1 MCGITGF
8 IGSYKSFGLEDLK
21 LMNNQIIHRGPDD
34 EGYYTDEL
42 NFVALAHRRLSILDL
57 SESGHQPMYSKS
69 KRYIIVYNG
78 EVYNFEEIKVELD
91 SKLKIEWRG
100 HSDTEVILEAIEFF
114 GIDKALN
121 RFNGMFAF
129 ALYDTLKKEIYF
141 ARDRF
146 GKKPLYYYHQNGVF
160 VFASELKSMVKH
172 PQVTK
177 DISKEALNL
186 YFKLGYIPA
195 PYSIYENI
203 FKLEASTYAKLKLEN
218 NELTFF
224 NYYKIDKYDL
234 KISNESEAIETLDS
248 LLEDSVKKRM
258 VSDVEIGSFLSA
270 GIDSSIVTA
279 YMQKNSSYKIN
290 TYTVGFD
297 VKDYNEAPRAKEIA
311 SYLGTNHHEHYLTQK
326 DIMDVIPDLSNIY
339 DEPFSDFSSLPSV
352 LITKYASENVK
363 VMLSGDGGDELFGGY
378 TRYTLAK
385 KSWSKINSS
394 SINKLLFKISSRI
407 PISTF
412 DNQIIGKMI
421 SQYTN
426 RKGFIGDK
434 IAKFFESVSL
444 EEGFL
449 TSSYLLNSPWKN
461 NQIVRNYRSLN
472 FIEDIINHIESLN
485 LNKFEQMMCFD
496 RKLYLSDNNLV
507 KIDRASMA
515 NSLEVRSPLLDYR
528 LLEFSNSLDTSLK
541 INNNTGKYIL
551 KKVLNKY
558 IPEKLMDM
566 PKTGFS
572 VPMGDWLRNDLK
584 DWAYELLVYGK
595 NNYNDLLDFDLIF
608 KFWNEHQNMKRN
620 FPQQLWS
627 VLMFIMWFQHEEK

>member
-1 MCGITGF
+1 
-8 IGSYKSFGLEDLK
+8 
-21 LMNNQIIHRGPDD
+21 
-34 EGYYTDEL
+34 
-42 NFVALAHRRLSILDL
+42 
-57 SESGHQPMYSKS
+57 
-69 KRYIIVYNG
+69 
-78 EVYNFEEIKVELD
+78 
-91 SKLKIEWRG
+91 
-100 HSDTEVILEAIEFF
+100 
-114 GIDKALN
+114 
-121 RFNGMFAF
+121 
-129 ALYDTLKKEIYF
+129 
-141 ARDRF
+141 
-146 GKKPLYYYHQNGVF
+146 
-160 VFASELKSMVKH
+160 MVKH

-224 NYYKIDKYDL
+224 NYYKIDEYNL
-234 KISNESEAIETLDS
+234 RASNESDAIETLDS

-279 YMQKNSSYKIN
+279 YMQKNSSSNIN

-326 DIMDVIPDLSNIY
+326 DIMDVIPDLPNIY

-461 NQIVRNYRSLN
+461 NHIVRNYRSLN

-558 IPEKLMDM
+558 IPE
-566 PKTGFS
+566 
-572 VPMGDWLRNDLK
+572 N
-584 DWAYELLVYGK
+584 
-595 NNYNDLLDFDLIF
+595 
-608 KFWNEHQNMKRN
+608 
-620 FPQQLWS
+620 
-627 VLMFIMWFQHEEK
+627 